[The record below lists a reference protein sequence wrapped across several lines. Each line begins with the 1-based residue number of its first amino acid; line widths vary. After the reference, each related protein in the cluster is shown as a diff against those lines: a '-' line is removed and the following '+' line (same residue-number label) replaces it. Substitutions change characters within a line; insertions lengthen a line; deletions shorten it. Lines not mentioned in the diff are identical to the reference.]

1 MTELQI
7 RNTIESLRTA
17 EEQVRLR
24 LLEFMEDLQKDI
36 NEDLDFIPNDKS
48 ENADSLASAIMC
60 YISYNEYNL
69 DDLVADIMEAKR
81 TYKNNE

>member
-17 EEQVRLR
+17 EEKVRLR
-24 LLEFMEDLQKDI
+24 LIKFMEDLQKEID
-36 NEDLDFIPNDKS
+36 EDLEFIPNDKS
-48 ENADSLASAIMC
+48 ENADSLASAITC